1 MSAARYNLVIDQ
13 GSDFAVD
20 FTISEDGTVKN
31 LTGFSARAQ
40 MRATKLATAVS
51 ASFTCTIT
59 TPTSGVVRMSLPHAT
74 STALTAGRFYYDM
87 EIYTGSDAAVT
98 RLLYGEITL
107 TQEVTR

>member
-20 FTISEDGTVKN
+20 LTISEDGAVKN

-40 MRATKLATAVS
+40 MRSAKLSSSIAAT
-51 ASFTCTIT
+51 FTCTISAPAT
-59 TPTSGVVRMSLPHAT
+59 GVIRMALPHAT
-74 STALTAGRFYYDM
+74 STALASGRFYYDL
-87 EIYTGSDAAVT
+87 EIYTSGNTAVN
-98 RLLYGEITL
+98 RLLQGEVDV